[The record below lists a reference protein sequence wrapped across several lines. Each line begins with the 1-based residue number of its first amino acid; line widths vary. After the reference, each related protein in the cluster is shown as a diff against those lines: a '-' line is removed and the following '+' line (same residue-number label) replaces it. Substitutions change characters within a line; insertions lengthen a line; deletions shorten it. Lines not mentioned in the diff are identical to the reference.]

1 MRNLFS
7 ESPEYIHVQAPNHE
21 QRGCAQCVGG
31 SALITQE
38 GLWFIH
44 LLTTTTTN
52 HTGAYLTAGARKNRR
67 DKRKR
72 RRKEGR
78 RKEEELITNELRTY
92 YTLLSHIKAFYQITE
107 QIKNSPPNLTLI
119 SHITSKLI
127 KPAAEKFESLAGGIP

>member
-1 MRNLFS
+1 MIPSVSAFSLLSSVRRRWDPKCGICPQQVFS

-21 QRGCAQCVGG
+21 QRGCTQCVGG

-52 HTGAYLTAGARKNRR
+52 HTGAYLTAAARKNRR
-67 DKRKR
+67 DNRKR

-92 YTLLSHIKAFYQITE
+92 YTLLSHIKAFY
-107 QIKNSPPNLTLI
+107 I
-119 SHITSKLI
+119 SDH
-127 KPAAEKFESLAGGIP
+127 